1 MTLYVYVPATVSVT
15 TIGELA
21 PDAVAPD
28 ELVTV
33 YEVIGSLEKPGAV
46 NVTEIA
52 PEPPSVAVPMVG
64 APGAPFAAPADD
76 PMIGTYSILQL
87 KSLLRRLTNP
97 DLIVRND
104 KVVAPSKQS

>member
-1 MTLYVYVPATVSVT
+1 VYVYVPADVSVT

-33 YEVIGSLEKPGAV
+33 YELIGSLEKLGAV

-64 APGAPFAAPADD
+64 ALAGPLVAPADD
-76 PMIGTYSILQL
+76 VLIGITLFYL
-87 KSLLRRLTNP
+87 K
-97 DLIVRND
+97 
-104 KVVAPSKQS
+104 PS